1 MSDVQIEKKL
11 GEVLIKIT
19 NFPNDKMNYV
29 YAYTNWGYVQFH
41 LGLSRYSKHSDH
53 FKVSLNASVRIIEI
67 EKYWDDMASLLDFNT
82 VPDVEYKSDRL
93 KVLDGPETFIMG
105 PLSCFNSIDELHEA
119 LPMFKISKEGFENL
133 ENTFKLFYHEK
144 FIPKLKET
152 LDLKFLDSTI
162 NSKVEYLGGN
172 ASDYFLN
179 IVAILLRRMVLAK
192 LTNNPLYEEI
202 CEFNRGIVMKLNSM
216 PLENRNNY
224 QKNFPE
230 VFEKVYNRLKTVKP
244 LENYVLELDII

>member
-1 MSDVQIEKKL
+1 MQRPQLVNRL
-11 GEVLIKIT
+11 GEILVKIT
-19 NFPNDKMNYV
+19 NLPNDKMDFV

-41 LGLSRYSKHSDH
+41 LGLSQYSKHSDH
-53 FKVSLNASVRIIEI
+53 FKVSLNASVRIIEV
-67 EKYWDDMASLLDFNT
+67 EKYWDDMSSLLGFGIN
-82 VPDVEYKSDRL
+82 PEVEYKNDGL
-93 KVLDGPETFIMG
+93 KFLDGQETYIMG

-133 ENTFKLFYHEK
+133 ENTFRLFYYEK

-172 ASDYFLN
+172 SSDYFLN

-202 CEFNRGIVMKLNSM
+202 CEFNRGIVKKLNNI